1 MREKILISACLV
13 GINCKF
19 NGENNLLNK
28 DVLDEISKRFHLLF
42 VCPEVYGGLST
53 PREPAEMKNG
63 VVVCKFSGK
72 DVSENFKNGAEICL
86 RIAKLNGCKK
96 AILKSKSPSCG
107 SGQIYDGSFSKRLIS
122 VDGITAKLLKE
133 NEILVY
139 SEDEIVGLDV

>member
-63 VVVCKFSGK
+63 MVVCKFSGK

-86 RIAKLNGCKK
+86 KIAKLNGCKK

-107 SGQIYDGSFSKRLIS
+107 SGQIYDGSFSRRLILG
-122 VDGITAKLLKE
+122 DGITAKLLKE

-139 SEDEIVGLDV
+139 SEDEIERLDV

>member
-72 DVSENFKNGAEICL
+72 DVSKNFKSGAEICL
-86 RIAKLNGCKK
+86 KIAKLNGCKK

-107 SGQIYDGSFSKRLIS
+107 SGQIYDGSFSKRLILG
-122 VDGITAKLLKE
+122 DGITAKLLKE

>member
-28 DVLDEISKRFHLLF
+28 DVLDEISKRYHLLF

-72 DVSENFKNGAEICL
+72 DVSENFKNGSEICL
-86 RIAKLNGCKK
+86 KIAKLNGCKK
-96 AILKSKSPSCG
+96 AILKSKSPSWG
-107 SGQIYDGSFSKRLIS
+107 SGQIYDGSFSKRLILG
-122 VDGITAKLLKE
+122 DGITAKLLKE

-139 SEDEIVGLDV
+139 SEDEIVGFDV

>member
-86 RIAKLNGCKK
+86 KIAKLNGCKK

-107 SGQIYDGSFSKRLIS
+107 SGQIYDGSFSKRL
-122 VDGITAKLLKE
+122 VLGDGITAKLLKE

-139 SEDEIVGLDV
+139 NEDEIVGFDV

>member
-1 MREKILISACLV
+1 MKEKILISACLV

-86 RIAKLNGCKK
+86 KIAKLNGCKK

-107 SGQIYDGSFSKRLIS
+107 SGQIYDGSFSKRLILG
-122 VDGITAKLLKE
+122 DGITAKLLKE

-139 SEDEIVGLDV
+139 SEDEIVGFDV

>member
-1 MREKILISACLV
+1 MREKILISACLA

-86 RIAKLNGCKK
+86 KIAKLNGCKK

-107 SGQIYDGSFSKRLIS
+107 SGQIYDGSFSKRLILG
-122 VDGITAKLLKE
+122 DGITAKLLKE